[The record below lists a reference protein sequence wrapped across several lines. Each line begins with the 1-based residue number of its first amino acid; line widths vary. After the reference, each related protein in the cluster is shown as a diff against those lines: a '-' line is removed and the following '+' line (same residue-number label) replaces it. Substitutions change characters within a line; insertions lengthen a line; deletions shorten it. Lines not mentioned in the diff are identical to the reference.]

1 MWAVIS
7 KLLGIGIPAIID
19 SITKEKVKLADAKTE
34 QQKIESKERI
44 DILERKK
51 EIILNSQANKIGE
64 WVRVAWALPF
74 IIYVWK
80 LLLWD
85 KVLGWGITDSLS
97 PTLDYILWTV
107 LGGYFVLGVTDKF
120 TRR

>member
-51 EIILNSQANKIGE
+51 EIILSSQANKIGE

-74 IIYVWK
+74 IVYVWK

-85 KVLGWGITDSLS
+85 KVLGWGITDPLS

>member
-74 IIYVWK
+74 IVYVWK

>member
-51 EIILNSQANKIGE
+51 EIILSSQANKIGE

-85 KVLGWGITDSLS
+85 KVLGWGITDPLS

>member
-85 KVLGWGITDSLS
+85 KVLGWGITDPLS

>member
-74 IIYVWK
+74 IVYVWK

-85 KVLGWGITDSLS
+85 KVLGWGITDPLS